1 MSDLVHDLS
10 SRARDMNAAL
20 TVFDK
25 SDTLLATND
34 KQKTIYPFIDFSR
47 SVTFRDIVWE
57 CVKHRKFSSDT
68 IYSDP
73 ARWIGYAEDLRRF
86 NRFWQSF
93 TLHSD
98 GRVIQITYERLDDTD
113 GWWYQIRRD
122 VTSNVKDSVRG
133 GYDSLISL
141 NGGGV
146 LPQSAR
152 PSFVVRLLDALP
164 YPAALLT
171 ARCQVIDGNPSFA
184 SILSRGDG
192 LSMVGGR
199 LCIPGA
205 PTEQAELS
213 KRAAGFFRRRTR
225 TPITL
230 RVSRLDQPAP
240 YFATLSEPPAQ
251 SDGGGGPMNGMLLL
265 TLVDPD
271 VLPSV
276 SARTVAELLQI
287 TGSEAEIALAL
298 CSGRSVDEIAEDRG
312 VERRTVYN
320 QVSSILGKTGLRN
333 QAGIVRQVTTICW
346 HFGSRA

>member
-1 MSDLVHDLS
+1 MSDLVQDLS
-10 SRARDMNAAL
+10 GRARDMNAGLAI
-20 TVFDK
+20 FDK

-34 KQKTIYPFIDFSR
+34 KQKTIYPFIDYSR

-57 CVKHRKFSSDT
+57 CVKHKKFGSDS

-73 ARWIGYAEDLRRF
+73 DRWIGYAENLRRF

-98 GRVIQITYERLDDTD
+98 GRVIEITYERLDDTD

-122 VTSNVKDSVRG
+122 VTSNFLESFRG
-133 GYDSLISL
+133 GFDSLISL
-141 NGGGV
+141 NGSSA
-146 LPQSAR
+146 LPQPSQSA
-152 PSFVVRLLDALP
+152 FVVRLLDALP

-171 ARCQVIDGNPSFA
+171 PRCQVIDGNQSFI

-192 LSMVGGR
+192 LAVVGGR
-199 LCIPGA
+199 LCIPDA
-205 PTEQAELS
+205 PTEQAELA
-213 KRAAGFFRRRTR
+213 KRAAGFFRRRAR

-230 RVSRLDQPAP
+230 RVSRMDQPAP
-240 YFATLSEPPAQ
+240 YFATLSEPPARSIG
-251 SDGGGGPMNGMLLL
+251 SDGPMNGILLL

-271 VLPSV
+271 MLPTV
-276 SARTVAELLQI
+276 SPRAVADLLQI